1 MAGAGLARI
10 ATLARHLFS
19 VCANLLPAW
28 PGLLPMPI
36 RPIARRLLS
45 LALWLSLSLPLLWP
59 QPSWAASPEAAGS
72 RGAQL
77 FGQHCAGCHV
87 NGGNIIRRSK
97 TLKLAALQK
106 AGLTTPQAIA
116 AVATNGVGQM
126 SGYAQ
131 VLGKGGPEAVGNYVW
146 QQAQAGWP
154 RK

>member
-1 MAGAGLARI
+1 
-10 ATLARHLFS
+10 
-19 VCANLLPAW
+19 
-28 PGLLPMPI
+28 MPI

-59 QPSWAASPEAAGS
+59 QPSWAASSEVAGS

-116 AVATNGVGQM
+116 AVAANGVGQM

>member
-1 MAGAGLARI
+1 
-10 ATLARHLFS
+10 
-19 VCANLLPAW
+19 
-28 PGLLPMPI
+28 MPI

-45 LALWLSLSLPLLWP
+45 LALWLSLSLTLLWP
-59 QPSWAASPEAAGS
+59 QPSWAASPEVAGS

-116 AVATNGVGQM
+116 AVAANGIGQM

>member
-1 MAGAGLARI
+1 
-10 ATLARHLFS
+10 
-19 VCANLLPAW
+19 
-28 PGLLPMPI
+28 MPI
-36 RPIARRLLS
+36 RSIARRLLS

-116 AVATNGVGQM
+116 AVATNGIGQM

>member
-1 MAGAGLARI
+1 
-10 ATLARHLFS
+10 
-19 VCANLLPAW
+19 
-28 PGLLPMPI
+28 MPI
-36 RPIARRLLS
+36 RSIARRLLS

-72 RGAQL
+72 SGAQL

-116 AVATNGVGQM
+116 AVAANGVGQM

>member
-10 ATLARHLFS
+10 ATLSRHLFS

-36 RPIARRLLS
+36 RSIARRLLS
-45 LALWLSLSLPLLWP
+45 LALWLSLSLTLLWP

-116 AVATNGVGQM
+116 AVAANGIGQM

>member
-1 MAGAGLARI
+1 
-10 ATLARHLFS
+10 
-19 VCANLLPAW
+19 
-28 PGLLPMPI
+28 MPI

-116 AVATNGVGQM
+116 AVATNGIGQM

>member
-1 MAGAGLARI
+1 
-10 ATLARHLFS
+10 
-19 VCANLLPAW
+19 
-28 PGLLPMPI
+28 
-36 RPIARRLLS
+36 
-45 LALWLSLSLPLLWP
+45 
-59 QPSWAASPEAAGS
+59 
-72 RGAQL
+72 
-77 FGQHCAGCHV
+77 V

-106 AGLTTPQAIA
+106 VGLTTPQAIA
-116 AVATNGVGQM
+116 AVAANGIGQM